1 VGNAVTNRSTFG
13 GGGRNRRVRHRRCTQ
28 RRGEPVATCTSD
40 VVDGVEV
47 DCCVGNPNANIFT
60 NVPGV
65 NVVFELSLG
74 LRILTACDVTSQ
86 ASCPTVD

>member
-1 VGNAVTNRSTFG
+1 M
-13 GGGRNRRVRHRRCTQ
+13 
-28 RRGEPVATCTSD
+28 
-40 VVDGVEV
+40 
-47 DCCVGNPNANIFT
+47 GNPNANIFT